1 MRQGDDVVFDRDEV
15 FDVHLT
21 GDVEDLRAAVVA
33 ELVCDGA
40 GLVLDDLQDA
50 LFVGQDVLE
59 VGDLV
64 VQFFQFVLDL
74 QDLEAGELT
83 EAVRHDGGSLRVV
96 EAELV
101 HDGLFGFGLA
111 AAAGADGGDD
121 LIDDVDGPGQTF

>member
-1 MRQGDDVVFDRDEV
+1 MGK
-15 FDVHLT
+15 
-21 GDVEDLRAAVVA
+21 
-33 ELVCDGA
+33 
-40 GLVLDDLQDA
+40 
-50 LFVGQDVLE
+50 DVLE
-59 VGDLV
+59 VGDLR

-83 EAVRHDGGSLRVV
+83 ETVCHDGGCLRVV